1 MCMYVQL
8 GQSIDKKMQKARN
21 STATSNE
28 PGAKTGYGEQKQGT
42 VHVHALHTTT
52 GVDKTPKPP
61 TGLIPGHSPPIS
73 P

>member
-1 MCMYVQL
+1 MYVQL

-52 GVDKTPKPP
+52 GVD
-61 TGLIPGHSPPIS
+61 
-73 P
+73 